1 MITTLDQH
9 ESLIA
14 SSAFKEKDLTQDEV
28 TARQIEWNAVI
39 ASFPRF
45 LKWAKVVEA
54 PTLNNPGG
62 AIQFQLWPHLKEFVG
77 ALTSERLIS
86 VLKSRQIGASWLVA
100 AWVVWNCI
108 TKEAARW
115 MLYSKGEAEA
125 IELLSKG
132 RRIYQHLPPF
142 MRAKILRDS
151 TTELSFANGSIITA
165 MAATESAGVSFQASG
180 LVWDE
185 HEQHPYAEVNYSMAK
200 PTIDAGGQVIS
211 VFTVDRTKPKTL
223 AKRLFRDGLEG
234 KNGYKALFFPY
245 TVRPGRDEEWYAST
259 KKSVPVSDLGTLTPE
274 MYMAANYPRS
284 IEEALSPLST
294 ITAFDHKV
302 LDFMR
307 GDTRSPLEIKK
318 DGIDPKVIHIYKDY
332 SPGALYVAATDTSHG
347 VGKDY
352 SVTLVMNVKTG
363 EVVADILSN
372 AIPPDELARQSVQM
386 LGIYGNPMWWPED
399 NDWGAVVIKVA
410 KDLGYRKWGYQD
422 KLKTKIGFSTKEATR
437 DLLWGEIIAAVN
449 SRQLIIY
456 NIEGLSQFYDVIR
469 NIDKNGRIEAQAGGH
484 DDYPMAV
491 GIAWLKRSE
500 VGVSV
505 PNLGVISTLTFR
517 NRSPVY
523 A

>member
-1 MITTLDQH
+1 MITTLEQH
-9 ESLIA
+9 EQLITE
-14 SSAFKEKDLTQDEV
+14 SAFKEKDLTQDEV
-28 TARQIEWNAVI
+28 TARQIEWNAVVQ
-39 ASFPRF
+39 SFPRF
-45 LKWAKVVEA
+45 LKWVKLVEA

-62 AIQFQLWPHLKEFVG
+62 AIKLELWPHILEFAG
-77 ALTSERLIS
+77 ALTTERLIS
-86 VLKSRQIGASWLVA
+86 LLKSRQVGASWLIS
-100 AWVVWNCI
+100 AWVDWNCI

-132 RRIYQHLPPF
+132 RRIYQHLPSF
-142 MRAKILRDS
+142 MRTKILRDS
-151 TTELSFANGSIITA
+151 TTELSFANGSVITA

-211 VFTVDRTKPKTL
+211 IFTVDVNKPKTL
-223 AKRLFRDGLEG
+223 AKQIFRDALAG
-234 KNGYKALFFPY
+234 KNGYKALFFPF
-245 TVRPGRDEEWYAST
+245 TVRPGRDEKWYEAT
-259 KKSVPVSDLGTLTPE
+259 KKTIPTSALGILTPE
-274 MYMAANYPRS
+274 MYMRSNYPRN
-284 IEEALSPLST
+284 IAEALSPLST

-307 GDTRSPLEIKK
+307 GDTRSPLEIIKE
-318 DGIDPKVIHIYKDY
+318 GIDPKVIHIYKDY
-332 SPGALYVAATDTSHG
+332 SPGALYVASTDTSHG

-352 SVTLVMNVKTG
+352 SVTVILNVKTG
-363 EVVADILSN
+363 EVVADIVSSSL
-372 AIPPDELARQSVQM
+372 APDEFSRQSVQM

-399 NDWGAVVIKVA
+399 NDWGAVVIKTA

-422 KLKTKIGFSTKEATR
+422 KARTKIGFSTKEATR
-437 DLLWGEIIAAVN
+437 DLLWGDLIAAVN

-469 NIDKNGRIEAQAGGH
+469 NIDKNGRIEAQGGGH

-500 VGVSV
+500 VGVAV

-517 NRSPVY
+517 SRSPVY